1 MKPFEIITIFLTAG
15 SLLSLFFYRS
25 KGPFLYLLF
34 LAAIAAIVQYLSEGL
49 RWQMLATIY
58 ILPAMF
64 IIYKYNIVNRFTGTI
79 LGAWFLI
86 SAFIPWAVPVFTMP
100 APEGD
105 FSIGS
110 ETFHWVDSSRLEWFT
125 DENDNDVREIMV
137 QAWYP
142 SENSDSIG
150 TNSYMDFMNLRSKTL
165 ASAGKIPAFL
175 PSHLNMISTN
185 TRSDVACSDK
195 LDKYPVL
202 IFSHGITGSRH
213 LHQILFEHL
222 ASKGYIVFALDHS
235 FDANLTIFPDGK
247 IADYRSEITGHPDSI
262 LIREKQ
268 INTRAFDIGF
278 IIDQIRKIETG
289 IIDSK
294 LSGRLDLDRVALGGH
309 SYGGA
314 TAILAS
320 HNHEIIKA
328 CVVLDG
334 WISPIPDEVIS
345 EGINVPFLFVGRP
358 SWHDSDYP
366 GNYERLADLITHS
379 SNEKYDLRINQTLH
393 LDYTDIPLMSP
404 LVKHVMD
411 VGDLKPSTTLSLI
424 NDLVLGFLEVHLLE
438 RDYKGFKQALDN
450 NLLIKS

>member
-15 SLLSLFFYRS
+15 SLLSLFFFRS
-25 KGPFLYLLF
+25 RGPFLYLLF
-34 LAAIAAIVQYLSEGL
+34 LAAIAAIVQYLTDGL
-49 RWQMLATIY
+49 RWQMLVAIY

-64 IIYKYNIVNRFTGTI
+64 ITYKYRIVNRFTGMI
-79 LGAWFLI
+79 LGVWFLI

-100 APEGD
+100 APGGD

-142 SENSDSIG
+142 SEDLNSIDP
-150 TNSYMDFMNLRSKTL
+150 NPYMDFMKLRSKTL

-175 PSHLNMISTN
+175 PSHLDMIITN
-185 TRSDVACSDK
+185 TRNDVDCSEK
-195 LDKYPVL
+195 LAKYPVF

-222 ASKGYIVFALDHS
+222 ASEGYVVFAPDHS

-247 IADYRSEITGHPDSI
+247 VADYRSEITGHPDSI
-262 LIREKQ
+262 LIRGKQ
-268 INTRAFDIGF
+268 INTRAFDIDF
-278 IIDQIRKIETG
+278 VVDQIRKIEGG

-294 LSGRLDLDRVALGGH
+294 LSGKIDLDRVALGGH

-314 TAILAS
+314 TAVLAS
-320 HNHEIIKA
+320 HNNEIIKA

-334 WISPIPDEVIS
+334 WISPIPDKVIS
-345 EGINVPFLFVGRP
+345 EGIHVPFLFMGRP
-358 SWHDSDYP
+358 SWDDSDYS
-366 GNYERLADLITHS
+366 GNYERLADLIAHS
-379 SNEKYDLRINQTLH
+379 SNQTYYLRIDRTLH

-411 VGDLKPSTTLSLI
+411 IGDLNPSTTLSLI

-438 RDYKGFKQALDN
+438 RDHKGFKQALDS

>member
-1 MKPFEIITIFLTAG
+1 MKSFEIITILLTAG

-34 LAAIAAIVQYLSEGL
+34 LAAIAAIVQYLSDGL

-64 IIYKYNIVNRFTGTI
+64 ITYKYKIVNRFTGTI

-86 SAFIPWAVPVFTMP
+86 AAFIPWAVPVFTMP

-185 TRSDVACSDK
+185 TRNDVACSNK
-195 LDKYPVL
+195 LEKYPVL

-247 IADYRSEITGHPDSI
+247 IADYRSEITGHPDSV

-268 INTRAFDIGF
+268 INTRAFDVGF
-278 IIDQIRKIETG
+278 IIDQIREIETG
-289 IIDSK
+289 MIDSK

-320 HNHEIIKA
+320 YNHEIIKA

-334 WISPIPDEVIS
+334 WISPIPDKVIS
-345 EGINVPFLFVGRP
+345 EGINVPFLFMGRP

-411 VGDLKPSTTLSLI
+411 VGDLKPSITLSLI

-450 NLLIKS
+450 KLLIKS

>member
-1 MKPFEIITIFLTAG
+1 MKPFEIITIFFTAV
-15 SLLSLFFYRS
+15 SLLSLFSIRS
-25 KGPFLYLLF
+25 KRPFLYLLF
-34 LAAIAAIVQYLSEGL
+34 LAAISAIVQYFTDGL
-49 RWQMLATIY
+49 RWQMLAAIY
-58 ILPAMF
+58 MLPAMF
-64 IIYKYNIVNRFTGTI
+64 ITYKYRAVNRFTGTI

-125 DENDNDVREIMV
+125 HESNKDVREIMV

-142 SENSDSIG
+142 SEDLNSIDP
-150 TNSYMDFMNLRSKTL
+150 NPYMDFMKLRSKTL
-165 ASAGKIPAFL
+165 ASAGKIPAFF
-175 PSHLNMISTN
+175 PSHLDMIITN
-185 TRSDVACSDK
+185 TKNDADCSEK
-195 LDKYPVL
+195 LAKYPIF

-222 ASKGYIVFALDHS
+222 ASKGYIVFAPDHS

-262 LIREKQ
+262 QIRDKQ
-268 INTRAFDIGF
+268 INTRALDIGF

-289 IIDSK
+289 MIDSK
-294 LSGRLDLDRVALGGH
+294 LSGKLDLDRVALGGH

-334 WISPIPDEVIS
+334 WISPIPDKIIS
-345 EGINVPFLFVGRP
+345 DGINIPFLFIGRP
-358 SWHDSDYP
+358 SWDDSDYP
-366 GNYERLADLITHS
+366 GNYERLATLIARS
-379 SNEKYDLRINQTLH
+379 SNETYDLRIDQTLH

-411 VGDLKPSTTLSLI
+411 VGELSPSTTLPLI
-424 NDLVLGFLEVHLLE
+424 NDLVLGFLEAHLLE
-438 RDYKGFKQALDN
+438 RDNKGFKQTLDN

>member
-1 MKPFEIITIFLTAG
+1 MKSFEIITIFLTAV

-25 KGPFLYLLF
+25 KGPFLYFLF
-34 LAAIAAIVQYLSEGL
+34 LAAIAAIVQYLADGL
-49 RWQMLATIY
+49 RWQMLAAIY

-64 IIYKYNIVNRFTGTI
+64 ITYRYKIVNRFTGTI
-79 LGAWFLI
+79 LGAWLLI

-110 ETFHWVDSSRLEWFT
+110 ETFHWVDNSRLEWFT

-142 SENSDSIG
+142 SEGLNSIDP
-150 TNSYMDFMNLRSKTL
+150 NPYMDFINLRSKTL

-175 PSHLNMISTN
+175 PSHLDMVSTN
-185 TRSDVACSDK
+185 TRNNADCSGK
-195 LDKYPVL
+195 LAKYPVF

-213 LHQILFEHL
+213 LHQILFEQL
-222 ASKGYIVFALDHS
+222 ASKGYVVFAPDHS
-235 FDANLTIFPDGK
+235 YDANLTVFPDGK
-247 IADYRSEITGHPDSI
+247 VADYRSEITGHPDSI

-314 TAILAS
+314 TAVLAS
-320 HNHEIIKA
+320 HNNEIVKA

-334 WISPIPDEVIS
+334 WISPIPNKVIS
-345 EGINVPFLFVGRP
+345 EGVNVPFLFMGRP
-358 SWHDSDYP
+358 SWNDSDYP
-366 GNYERLADLITHS
+366 GNYERLAKLITHS
-379 SNEKYDLRINQTLH
+379 SNEKYDLRINHTLH

-411 VGDLKPSTTLSLI
+411 VGDLKPSNTLSLI

-438 RDYKGFKQALDN
+438 RDYKGFQQALDN

>member
-1 MKPFEIITIFLTAG
+1 MKSFEIITIFLTAG
-15 SLLSLFFYRS
+15 SLLGLFFYRS
-25 KGPFLYLLF
+25 RGPFLYLLF
-34 LAAIAAIVQYLSEGL
+34 LATIAAIVQYLSDGL
-49 RWQMLATIY
+49 RWQMLAAIY

-64 IIYKYNIVNRFTGTI
+64 IAYKYKIVNRFTGTI

-185 TRSDVACSDK
+185 TRNDVACSDK
-195 LDKYPVL
+195 LEKYPVL

-320 HNHEIIKA
+320 HNHEIVKA

-334 WISPIPDEVIS
+334 WISPIPDKVIS
-345 EGINVPFLFVGRP
+345 EGINVPFLFMGRP

-438 RDYKGFKQALDN
+438 RDYKGFKQSLDN

>member
-15 SLLSLFFYRS
+15 SLLGLFFYRS
-25 KGPFLYLLF
+25 RGPFLYLLF
-34 LAAIAAIVQYLSEGL
+34 LATIAAIVQYLSDGL
-49 RWQMLATIY
+49 RWQMLAAIY

-64 IIYKYNIVNRFTGTI
+64 ITYKYKIVNRFTGTI

-185 TRSDVACSDK
+185 TRNDVACSNK
-195 LDKYPVL
+195 LEKYPVL

-247 IADYRSEITGHPDSI
+247 IADYRSEITGHPDSV

-268 INTRAFDIGF
+268 INTRAFDVGF
-278 IIDQIRKIETG
+278 IIDQIREIETG
-289 IIDSK
+289 MIDSK

-320 HNHEIIKA
+320 HNHEIVKA

-334 WISPIPDEVIS
+334 WISPIPDKVIS
-345 EGINVPFLFVGRP
+345 EGINVPFLFMGRP

>member
-1 MKPFEIITIFLTAG
+1 MKSFEIITILLTAG

-34 LAAIAAIVQYLSEGL
+34 LAAIAAIVQYFSDGL

-64 IIYKYNIVNRFTGTI
+64 ITYKYKIVNRFTGTI

-185 TRSDVACSDK
+185 TRNDVACSNK
-195 LDKYPVL
+195 LEKYPVL

-235 FDANLTIFPDGK
+235 FDANLTIFPNGK
-247 IADYRSEITGHPDSI
+247 IADYRSEITGHPDSV

-268 INTRAFDIGF
+268 INTRAFDVGF
-278 IIDQIRKIETG
+278 IIDQIREIETG
-289 IIDSK
+289 MIDSK
-294 LSGRLDLDRVALGGH
+294 LSGRLDLDRIALGGH

-320 HNHEIIKA
+320 HNHEIVKA

-334 WISPIPDEVIS
+334 WISPIPDKVIS
-345 EGINVPFLFVGRP
+345 EGINVPFLFMGRP

-411 VGDLKPSTTLSLI
+411 VGDLKPSTTISLI

>member
-15 SLLSLFFYRS
+15 SLVSLFSFRN
-25 KGPFLYLLF
+25 KRPFLYLLF
-34 LAAIAAIVQYLSEGL
+34 LAAVSAIVQYFTDGL
-49 RWQMLATIY
+49 RWQMLAAIY

-64 IIYKYNIVNRFTGTI
+64 ITYKYRVVNRFTGTI

-125 DENDNDVREIMV
+125 HESDKDVREIMV

-142 SENSDSIG
+142 SEDLNSIDP
-150 TNSYMDFMNLRSKTL
+150 NPYMDFMKLRSKTL

-175 PSHLNMISTN
+175 PSHLDMIITN
-185 TRSDVACSDK
+185 TQNDADCSEK
-195 LDKYPVL
+195 LAKYPVF

-222 ASKGYIVFALDHS
+222 ASKGYIVFAPDHS

-262 LIREKQ
+262 RIREKQ
-268 INTRAFDIGF
+268 INTRALDIGF

-289 IIDSK
+289 MIDSK
-294 LSGRLDLDRVALGGH
+294 LSGKLDLNRVALGGH

-334 WISPIPDEVIS
+334 WISPIPDKIIS
-345 EGINVPFLFVGRP
+345 EGINVPFLFMGRP
-358 SWHDSDYP
+358 SWDDSDYP
-366 GNYERLADLITHS
+366 GNYERLATLIARS

-411 VGDLKPSTTLSLI
+411 VGELSPSTTLSLI
-424 NDLVLGFLEVHLLE
+424 NDLVLGFLEAHLLE
-438 RDYKGFKQALDN
+438 RDYNGFKQTLDN

>member
-1 MKPFEIITIFLTAG
+1 MKPFEIITILLTAG
-15 SLLSLFFYRS
+15 SLFSLFFYRR

-34 LAAIAAIVQYLSEGL
+34 LTAIAAIVQHLIDGL
-49 RWQMLATIY
+49 RWQMLATTY

-64 IIYKYNIVNRFTGTI
+64 ITYKFRIINRFAAAI
-79 LGAWFLI
+79 LGIWFLI
-86 SAFIPWAVPVFTMP
+86 SAFIPWAVPIFTMP
-100 APEGD
+100 TPKGD
-105 FSIGS
+105 FPIGS

-125 DENDNDVREIMV
+125 DENDNDVREIVV

-142 SENSDSIG
+142 SEKSNSIG
-150 TNSYMDFMNLRSKTL
+150 PNSYMDFMNLRSNTL

-175 PSHLNMISTN
+175 PSHLDMVSTN
-185 TRSDVACSDK
+185 TRNDVICSKK
-195 LDKYPVL
+195 LEKYPVL

-222 ASKGYIVFALDHS
+222 ASKGYVVFAPDHS

-247 IADYRSEITGHPDSI
+247 IADYRSEITGHPDSVE
-262 LIREKQ
+262 IREKQ
-268 INTRAFDIGF
+268 INTRALDIGF
-278 IIDQIRKIETG
+278 IIDQARKIESG

-294 LSGRLDLDRVALGGH
+294 LSGKLNLDKVALGGH

-320 HNHEIIKA
+320 RNNEIIKA

-334 WISPIPDEVIS
+334 WISPIPDKVIS
-345 EGINVPFLFVGRP
+345 EGINVPFLFMGRP
-358 SWHDSDYP
+358 SWDDSDYP
-366 GNYERLADLITHS
+366 GNYERLADLIAHS
-379 SNEKYDLRINQTLH
+379 SNKKYDIRINQTLH

-404 LVKHVMD
+404 LVKHLMD
-411 VGDLKPSTTLSLI
+411 VGDLNPSTTLSLI

-438 RDYKGFKQALDN
+438 KGHNRFKQTLDS
-450 NLLIKS
+450 NLLVKS

>member
-1 MKPFEIITIFLTAG
+1 MKSFEIITILLTSG

-34 LAAIAAIVQYLSEGL
+34 LAAIAAIVQYLSDGL

-185 TRSDVACSDK
+185 TRNDVACSDK

-247 IADYRSEITGHPDSI
+247 IADYRSEITGHPDSV

-268 INTRAFDIGF
+268 INTRAFDVGF
-278 IIDQIRKIETG
+278 IIDQIREIETG
-289 IIDSK
+289 MIDSK

-320 HNHEIIKA
+320 HNHEIVKA

-334 WISPIPDEVIS
+334 WISPIPDKVIS
-345 EGINVPFLFVGRP
+345 EGINVPFLFMGRP

>member
-1 MKPFEIITIFLTAG
+1 
-15 SLLSLFFYRS
+15 
-25 KGPFLYLLF
+25 
-34 LAAIAAIVQYLSEGL
+34 
-49 RWQMLATIY
+49 
-58 ILPAMF
+58 
-64 IIYKYNIVNRFTGTI
+64 
-79 LGAWFLI
+79 
-86 SAFIPWAVPVFTMP
+86 MP
-100 APEGD
+100 APKGD
-105 FSIGS
+105 FPIGS

-142 SENSDSIG
+142 SEKSNSIG
-150 TNSYMDFMNLRSKTL
+150 PNSYMDFMNLRSNTL

-175 PSHLNMISTN
+175 PSHLDMVSTN
-185 TRSDVACSDK
+185 TRNDVICSKK
-195 LDKYPVL
+195 LEKYPVL

-222 ASKGYIVFALDHS
+222 ASKGYVVFAPDHS

-247 IADYRSEITGHPDSI
+247 IADYRSEITGHPDSVE
-262 LIREKQ
+262 IRERQ
-268 INTRAFDIGF
+268 INTRALDIGF
-278 IIDQIRKIETG
+278 IIDQARKIESG

-294 LSGRLDLDRVALGGH
+294 LSGKLNLDKVALGGH

-320 HNHEIIKA
+320 RNNEIIKA

-334 WISPIPDEVIS
+334 WISPIPDKVIS
-345 EGINVPFLFVGRP
+345 EGIDVPFLFMGRP
-358 SWHDSDYP
+358 SWDDSDYP
-366 GNYERLADLITHS
+366 GNYERLADLIAHS
-379 SNEKYDLRINQTLH
+379 SNKKYDIRINQTLH

-411 VGDLKPSTTLSLI
+411 IGDLNPSTTLSLI

-438 RDYKGFKQALDN
+438 KGHNRFKQTLDS
-450 NLLIKS
+450 NLLVKS

>member
-15 SLLSLFFYRS
+15 SLLSLFFFRS
-25 KGPFLYLLF
+25 RGPFLYLLF
-34 LAAIAAIVQYLSEGL
+34 LAAIAAIVQYLTDGL
-49 RWQMLATIY
+49 RWQMLAAIY

-64 IIYKYNIVNRFTGTI
+64 ITYKYKIVNRFTGAI

-100 APEGD
+100 APGGD

-142 SENSDSIG
+142 SENSDSIDS
-150 TNSYMDFMNLRSKTL
+150 NSYMDFMNLRSKTL

-185 TRSDVACSDK
+185 TRNDVACSNK
-195 LDKYPVL
+195 LEKYPVL

-222 ASKGYIVFALDHS
+222 ASKGYVVFAPDHS

-247 IADYRSEITGHPDSI
+247 IADYRSEITGHPDSVE
-262 LIREKQ
+262 IREKQ
-268 INTRAFDIGF
+268 INTRALDIGF
-278 IIDQIRKIETG
+278 IIDQTRKIESG

-294 LSGRLDLDRVALGGH
+294 LSGKLNLDKVALGGH

-320 HNHEIIKA
+320 RNNEIIKA

-334 WISPIPDEVIS
+334 WISPIPDKVIS
-345 EGINVPFLFVGRP
+345 EGINVPFLFMGRP
-358 SWHDSDYP
+358 SWDDSDYP

>member
-1 MKPFEIITIFLTAG
+1 MKSFEIITILLTAG
-15 SLLSLFFYRS
+15 SLLSLFFYRN

-34 LAAIAAIVQYLSEGL
+34 LAAIAAIVQYFFDGL

-64 IIYKYNIVNRFTGTI
+64 ITYKYKIVNRFTGTI

-105 FSIGS
+105 FSVGS

-125 DENDNDVREIMV
+125 DENDNDVREIVV

-142 SENSDSIG
+142 SEDWDGIG
-150 TNSYMDFMNLRSKTL
+150 TNSYMDFMNLRSTTL

-175 PSHLNMISTN
+175 PSHLNMVSTN
-185 TRSDVACSDK
+185 TRNDVSCSNK
-195 LDKYPVL
+195 LEKYPVL

-247 IADYRSEITGHPDSI
+247 IADYRSEITGHPDSV

-268 INTRAFDIGF
+268 INTRAFDVGF
-278 IIDQIRKIETG
+278 IIDQIREIETG
-289 IIDSK
+289 MIDSK
-294 LSGRLDLDRVALGGH
+294 LSGRLDLDRIALGGH

-320 HNHEIIKA
+320 HNHEIVKA

-334 WISPIPDEVIS
+334 WISPIPDKVIS
-345 EGINVPFLFVGRP
+345 EGINVPFLFMGRP

>member
-1 MKPFEIITIFLTAG
+1 MKSFEIITILLTSG

-34 LAAIAAIVQYLSEGL
+34 LAAIAAIVQYLSDGL

-64 IIYKYNIVNRFTGTI
+64 ITYKYKIVNRFTGTI

-185 TRSDVACSDK
+185 TRNDVACSDK

-247 IADYRSEITGHPDSI
+247 IADYRSEITGHPDSV

-268 INTRAFDIGF
+268 INTRAFDVGF
-278 IIDQIRKIETG
+278 IIDQIREIETG
-289 IIDSK
+289 MIDSK

-320 HNHEIIKA
+320 HNHEIVKA

-334 WISPIPDEVIS
+334 WISPIPDKVIS
-345 EGINVPFLFVGRP
+345 EGINVPFLFMGRP

-379 SNEKYDLRINQTLH
+379 PNEKYDLRINQTLH

>member
-1 MKPFEIITIFLTAG
+1 MKSFEIITILLTAG

-25 KGPFLYLLF
+25 KGLFLYLLF
-34 LAAIAAIVQYLSEGL
+34 LAAIAAIVQYFSGGL

-64 IIYKYNIVNRFTGTI
+64 ITYKYKIVNRFTGTI

-150 TNSYMDFMNLRSKTL
+150 TNSYMDFMKLRSKTL

-185 TRSDVACSDK
+185 TRNDVACSNK
-195 LDKYPVL
+195 LEKYPVL

-235 FDANLTIFPDGK
+235 FDANLTIFPNGK
-247 IADYRSEITGHPDSI
+247 IANYRSEITGHPDSL

-268 INTRAFDIGF
+268 INTRAFDVGF
-278 IIDQIRKIETG
+278 IIDQIREIETG
-289 IIDSK
+289 MIDSK

-320 HNHEIIKA
+320 HNYDIVKA

-334 WISPIPDEVIS
+334 WISPIPDKVIS
-345 EGINVPFLFVGRP
+345 EGINVPFLFMGRP

-404 LVKHVMD
+404 LVRHVMD

>member
-1 MKPFEIITIFLTAG
+1 MKSFEIITILLTSG

-34 LAAIAAIVQYLSEGL
+34 LAAIAAIVQYLSDGL

-64 IIYKYNIVNRFTGTI
+64 ITYKYKIVNRFTGTI

-185 TRSDVACSDK
+185 TRNDVACSDK
-195 LDKYPVL
+195 LEKYPVL

-247 IADYRSEITGHPDSI
+247 IADYRSEITGHPDSV

-268 INTRAFDIGF
+268 INTRAFDVGF
-278 IIDQIRKIETG
+278 IIDQIREIETG
-289 IIDSK
+289 MIDSK

-320 HNHEIIKA
+320 HNHDIVKA

-334 WISPIPDEVIS
+334 WISPIPDKVIS
-345 EGINVPFLFVGRP
+345 EGINVPFLFMGRP

>member
-1 MKPFEIITIFLTAG
+1 MKSFEIITILLTAG
-15 SLLSLFFYRS
+15 SLLSLFFYRN
-25 KGPFLYLLF
+25 KGPFLYFLF
-34 LAAIAAIVQYLSEGL
+34 LAAIAAIVQYFSDGL

-64 IIYKYNIVNRFTGTI
+64 ITYKYKIVNRFTGTI

-185 TRSDVACSDK
+185 TRNDIACSNK
-195 LDKYPVL
+195 LEKYPVL

-235 FDANLTIFPDGK
+235 FDANLTIFPNGK
-247 IADYRSEITGHPDSI
+247 IADYRSEITGHPDSV

-278 IIDQIRKIETG
+278 IIDQIREIEAG
-289 IIDSK
+289 MIDSK

-320 HNHEIIKA
+320 HNHEIVKA

-334 WISPIPDEVIS
+334 WISPIPDKVIS
-345 EGINVPFLFVGRP
+345 EGINVPFLFMGRP

>member
-1 MKPFEIITIFLTAG
+1 MKSFEIITILLTSG

-34 LAAIAAIVQYLSEGL
+34 LAAIAAIVQYLSDGL

-64 IIYKYNIVNRFTGTI
+64 ITYKYKIVNRFTGTI
-79 LGAWFLI
+79 LGVWFLI
-86 SAFIPWAVPVFTMP
+86 SAFLPWAVPVFTMP

-185 TRSDVACSDK
+185 TRNDVACSNK
-195 LDKYPVL
+195 SEKYPVL

-222 ASKGYIVFALDHS
+222 ASKGYVVFALDHS

-278 IIDQIRKIETG
+278 IIDQIREIETG
-289 IIDSK
+289 MIDSK

-309 SYGGA
+309 SYGDA

-320 HNHEIIKA
+320 HNHEIVKA

-345 EGINVPFLFVGRP
+345 EGINVPFLFMGRP

>member
-1 MKPFEIITIFLTAG
+1 MKSFEIITILLTSG

-34 LAAIAAIVQYLSEGL
+34 LAAIAAIVQYLSDGL

-64 IIYKYNIVNRFTGTI
+64 ITYKYKIVNRFTGTI

-175 PSHLNMISTN
+175 PSHLHMISTN
-185 TRSDVACSDK
+185 TRNDVACSDK
-195 LDKYPVL
+195 LEKYPVL

-235 FDANLTIFPDGK
+235 FDANLTIFPNGK
-247 IADYRSEITGHPDSI
+247 IADYRSEITGHPDSV

-278 IIDQIRKIETG
+278 IIDQIREIEAG
-289 IIDSK
+289 MIDSK

-320 HNHEIIKA
+320 YNHEIVKA

-334 WISPIPDEVIS
+334 WISPIPDKVIS
-345 EGINVPFLFVGRP
+345 EGINVPFLFMGRP

-404 LVKHVMD
+404 FVKHVMD

>member
-1 MKPFEIITIFLTAG
+1 MCIRDR
-15 SLLSLFFYRS
+15 SLLSLFFYRN

-34 LAAIAAIVQYLSEGL
+34 LAAIAAIVQYLSDGL

-64 IIYKYNIVNRFTGTI
+64 ITYKYKIVNRFTGTI

-185 TRSDVACSDK
+185 TRNDVACSNK
-195 LDKYPVL
+195 LEKYPVL

-235 FDANLTIFPDGK
+235 FDANLTIFPNGK

-262 LIREKQ
+262 LIRGKQ
-268 INTRAFDIGF
+268 INTRAFDVGF
-278 IIDQIRKIETG
+278 IIDQIREIEAG
-289 IIDSK
+289 MIDSK

-320 HNHEIIKA
+320 HNHEIVKA

-334 WISPIPDEVIS
+334 WISPIPDKVIS
-345 EGINVPFLFVGRP
+345 EGINVPFLFMGRP

-404 LVKHVMD
+404 VVKHVMD

>member
-1 MKPFEIITIFLTAG
+1 MKSFEIITILLTAG
-15 SLLSLFFYRS
+15 SLISLFFYRS

-34 LAAIAAIVQYLSEGL
+34 LAAIAAIAQYLSDGL

-64 IIYKYNIVNRFTGTI
+64 ITYKYKIVNRFTGTI

-185 TRSDVACSDK
+185 TRNDVACSDK

-247 IADYRSEITGHPDSI
+247 IADYRSEITGHPDSV

-268 INTRAFDIGF
+268 INTRAFDVGF
-278 IIDQIRKIETG
+278 IIDQIREIETG
-289 IIDSK
+289 MIDSK

-320 HNHEIIKA
+320 HNHEIVKA

-334 WISPIPDEVIS
+334 WISPIPDKVIS
-345 EGINVPFLFVGRP
+345 EGINVPFLFMGRP

-404 LVKHVMD
+404 LVRHVMD

>member
-15 SLLSLFFYRS
+15 SLLGLFFYRS
-25 KGPFLYLLF
+25 RGPFLYLLF
-34 LAAIAAIVQYLSEGL
+34 LATIAAIVQYLSDGL
-49 RWQMLATIY
+49 RWQMLASIY

-64 IIYKYNIVNRFTGTI
+64 IAYKYKIVNRFTGTI
-79 LGAWFLI
+79 LVAWFLI

-185 TRSDVACSDK
+185 TRNDVSCSNK
-195 LDKYPVL
+195 LEKYPVL

-247 IADYRSEITGHPDSI
+247 IADYRSEITGHPDSV

-268 INTRAFDIGF
+268 INTRAFDVGF
-278 IIDQIRKIETG
+278 IIDQIREIEAG
-289 IIDSK
+289 MIDSK

-345 EGINVPFLFVGRP
+345 EGINVPFLFMGRP

-411 VGDLKPSTTLSLI
+411 VGDLKPSITLSLI

-450 NLLIKS
+450 NLLIRS

>member
-1 MKPFEIITIFLTAG
+1 MKSFEIITILLTSG

-34 LAAIAAIVQYLSEGL
+34 LAAIAAIVQYLSDGL

-64 IIYKYNIVNRFTGTI
+64 ITYKYKVVNRFTGTI

-86 SAFIPWAVPVFTMP
+86 SSFIPWAVPVFTMP

-185 TRSDVACSDK
+185 TRNDVACSDK
-195 LDKYPVL
+195 LEKYPVL

-247 IADYRSEITGHPDSI
+247 IADYRSEITGHPDSV

-268 INTRAFDIGF
+268 INTRASDVGF
-278 IIDQIRKIETG
+278 IIDQIREIETG
-289 IIDSK
+289 MIDSK

-314 TAILAS
+314 SAILAS
-320 HNHEIIKA
+320 HNHEIVKA

-334 WISPIPDEVIS
+334 WISPIPDKVIS
-345 EGINVPFLFVGRP
+345 EGINVPFLFMGRP

-411 VGDLKPSTTLSLI
+411 VGNLKPSTTLSLI

>member
-1 MKPFEIITIFLTAG
+1 MKSFEIITILLTAG

-34 LAAIAAIVQYLSEGL
+34 LAAIAAIVQYLSDGL

-64 IIYKYNIVNRFTGTI
+64 ITYKYKIVNRFTGTI

-185 TRSDVACSDK
+185 TRNDVACSNK
-195 LDKYPVL
+195 LEKYPVL

-247 IADYRSEITGHPDSI
+247 IADYRSEITGHPDSV

-268 INTRAFDIGF
+268 INTRAFDVGF
-278 IIDQIRKIETG
+278 IIDQIREIETG
-289 IIDSK
+289 MIDSK

-320 HNHEIIKA
+320 HNHEIVKA

-334 WISPIPDEVIS
+334 WISPIPDKVIS
-345 EGINVPFLFVGRP
+345 EGINVPFLFMGRP

>member
-1 MKPFEIITIFLTAG
+1 MKSFEIITILLTAG

-34 LAAIAAIVQYLSEGL
+34 LAAIAAIVQYLSDGL

-64 IIYKYNIVNRFTGTI
+64 ITYKYKIVNRFTGTI

-185 TRSDVACSDK
+185 TRNDVACSNK
-195 LDKYPVL
+195 LEKYPVL

-235 FDANLTIFPDGK
+235 FDANLTIFPNGK
-247 IADYRSEITGHPDSI
+247 IADYRSEITGHPDSV

-268 INTRAFDIGF
+268 INTRAFDVGF
-278 IIDQIRKIETG
+278 IIDQIREIETG
-289 IIDSK
+289 MIDSK

-320 HNHEIIKA
+320 HNHEIVKA

-334 WISPIPDEVIS
+334 WISPIPDKVIS
-345 EGINVPFLFVGRP
+345 EGINVPFLFMGRP

>member
-1 MKPFEIITIFLTAG
+1 MKSFEIITIFLTAG
-15 SLLSLFFYRS
+15 SLLGLFFYRS
-25 KGPFLYLLF
+25 RGPFLYLLF
-34 LAAIAAIVQYLSEGL
+34 LATIAAIVQYLSDGL
-49 RWQMLATIY
+49 RWQMLAAIY

-64 IIYKYNIVNRFTGTI
+64 IAYKYKIVNRFTGTI

-185 TRSDVACSDK
+185 TRNDVACSDK
-195 LDKYPVL
+195 LEKYPVL

-320 HNHEIIKA
+320 HNYEIIKA

-345 EGINVPFLFVGRP
+345 EGINVPFLFMGRP

-438 RDYKGFKQALDN
+438 RDYKGFKQSLDN

>member
-1 MKPFEIITIFLTAG
+1 MKSFEIITILLTAG

-34 LAAIAAIVQYLSEGL
+34 LAAIAAIVQYFSDGL

-64 IIYKYNIVNRFTGTI
+64 ITYKYKIVNRFTGTI

-142 SENSDSIG
+142 SENSNSIG

-175 PSHLNMISTN
+175 PSHLDMISTN
-185 TRSDVACSDK
+185 TRNDVACSNK
-195 LDKYPVL
+195 LEKYPVF

-247 IADYRSEITGHPDSI
+247 IADYRSEITGHPDSV

-268 INTRAFDIGF
+268 IYTRAFDVGF
-278 IIDQIRKIETG
+278 IIDQIREIETG
-289 IIDSK
+289 MIDSK

-320 HNHEIIKA
+320 HNNEIVKA

-334 WISPIPDEVIS
+334 WISPIPDKVIS
-345 EGINVPFLFVGRP
+345 EGINVPFLFMGRP

-411 VGDLKPSTTLSLI
+411 VGDLKPSITLSLI

>member
-1 MKPFEIITIFLTAG
+1 MKSFEIITILLTAG

-34 LAAIAAIVQYLSEGL
+34 LAAIAAIAQYLSDGL

-64 IIYKYNIVNRFTGTI
+64 ITYKYKVVNRFTGTI

-86 SAFIPWAVPVFTMP
+86 SAFLPWAVPVFTMP

-185 TRSDVACSDK
+185 TRNDVACSNK
-195 LDKYPVL
+195 LEKYPVL

-278 IIDQIRKIETG
+278 IIDQIREIETG
-289 IIDSK
+289 MIDSK

-320 HNHEIIKA
+320 HNHEIVKA

-334 WISPIPDEVIS
+334 WISPIPDKVIS
-345 EGINVPFLFVGRP
+345 EGINVPFLFMGRP

-438 RDYKGFKQALDN
+438 KDYKGFTQALDN